1 MNRYFLIRRLRWPA
15 ALLLAGSILLLEQ
28 LGIIDH
34 FWSLFVPLFL
44 IIMGLLLLA
53 ERMSLTAEEDFP
65 AGYPSG
71 QYPGPQYP
79 GGQYPGTPY
88 AGSPYPGA
96 PASTPAQPAEA
107 ESTAIVPAHS
117 HDFGDSNGGQS

>member
-15 ALLLAGSILLLEQ
+15 VLLLAGCVALLKQTGVIE
-28 LGIIDH
+28 H

-44 IIMGLLLLA
+44 IIMGLLMLA
-53 ERMSLTAEEDFP
+53 ERMSLTADGDFP
-65 AGYPSG
+65 AGYPGS
-71 QYPGPQYP
+71 
-79 GGQYPGTPY
+79 PY

-96 PASTPAQPAEA
+96 PAAMPAQPAAA
-107 ESTAIVPAHS
+107 ETTSIVPSS

>member
-15 ALLLAGSILLLEQ
+15 VLLLAGCVALLKQTGVIE
-28 LGIIDH
+28 H

-53 ERMSLTAEEDFP
+53 ERMSLTADGDFP
-65 AGYPSG
+65 AGYP
-71 QYPGPQYP
+71 
-79 GGQYPGTPY
+79 
-88 AGSPYPGA
+88 GSPYPGSPYPGSPSAGSSYPGA
-96 PASTPAQPAEA
+96 PATTPAQPTAAETT
-107 ESTAIVPAHS
+107 SIVPSS